1 MNKDDKKTLKTKPIN
16 YIYMGIIF
24 ILITVLIIFFFYSIK
39 FITKNINKILFTETN
54 TEIQILDINNYN
66 LVSKKLNLTSQIDIV
81 KIEENNIIE
90 DTLQIEEIKEE
101 INPLD
106 KKILT
111 LNILNGARKA
121 GVASLLSSNLE
132 KDGFP
137 KAITGDNPK
146 IYPVTTML
154 IKESKKD
161 YTQIISE
168 SIKKYYPSLIISSN
182 PEASEFDVIIIVGK
196 K

>member
-1 MNKDDKKTLKTKPIN
+1 MRSSSSLGRFVK
-16 YIYMGIIF
+16 IITGTF
-24 ILITVLIIFFFYSIK
+24 LPQ
-39 FITKNINKILFTETN
+39 